1 MPAMNKLG
9 CPNNWLRAGH
19 KCYKFNTGASHTW
32 QESSDA
38 CHRTNSRL
46 LQITTKDQKVNQTM
60 IFINSYFQQQFCC
73 MSRLSNNLLLS
84 VFFIFTSMT
93 KLIKHHRIGFSTLQC
108 GFVPSLSGLVSIFIL
123 LTKLGTGQTNR
134 KLVWIWCKKH
144 VLVTSFNDGLIYTLK
159 LLNSDTVMLLL

>member
-1 MPAMNKLG
+1 MLSSNLEKKMGEGIDCVHRASSQLGLLKNPCDRLHLLNMFCIITIKVHKLNVFVLTTTDAMPAMNKLG

-60 IFINSYFQQQFCC
+60 IFIDSYSQQQFCC
-73 MSRLSNNLLLS
+73 MSRLSNNLLNTIE
-84 VFFIFTSMT
+84 VFFY
-93 KLIKHHRIGFSTLQC
+93 
-108 GFVPSLSGLVSIFIL
+108 P
-123 LTKLGTGQTNR
+123 
-134 KLVWIWCKKH
+134 
-144 VLVTSFNDGLIYTLK
+144 
-159 LLNSDTVMLLL
+159 

>member
-60 IFINSYFQQQFCC
+60 IFIDSYSQQQFCC
-73 MSRLSNNLLLS
+73 MSRLSNNLLNTIE
-84 VFFIFTSMT
+84 VFFYPWLFRKKSFFRVFLYLHVWQNWLNITGLDSVHNNAVSCLRFLVWSP
-93 KLIKHHRIGFSTLQC
+93 FSSWWQ
-108 GFVPSLSGLVSIFIL
+108 
-123 LTKLGTGQTNR
+123 
-134 KLVWIWCKKH
+134 KLVLDKR
-144 VLVTSFNDGLIYTLK
+144 TES
-159 LLNSDTVMLLL
+159 

>member
-46 LQITTKDQKVNQTM
+46 LQITTKDQKVNQTK

-73 MSRLSNNLLLS
+73 MSRLSNNLLITKE
-84 VFFIFTSMT
+84 VFFYPWLFRKRS
-93 KLIKHHRIGFSTLQC
+93 
-108 GFVPSLSGLVSIFIL
+108 FVRVFY
-123 LTKLGTGQTNR
+123 
-134 KLVWIWCKKH
+134 
-144 VLVTSFNDGLIYTLK
+144 IYK
-159 LLNSDTVMLLL
+159 YDKID

>member
-60 IFINSYFQQQFCC
+60 IFIDSYSQQQFCC
-73 MSRLSNNLLLS
+73 MSRLSNNLLNTTE
-84 VFFIFTSMT
+84 VFFYPWLFRKKS
-93 KLIKHHRIGFSTLQC
+93 FSRV
-108 GFVPSLSGLVSIFIL
+108 FY
-123 LTKLGTGQTNR
+123 
-134 KLVWIWCKKH
+134 
-144 VLVTSFNDGLIYTLK
+144 IYMYDK
-159 LLNSDTVMLLL
+159 ID